1 MKSTHKIII
10 AGIISCS
17 TLGMTATA
25 QTGVASF
32 DQAAAAE
39 VKTETVKMALTGL
52 K

>member
-10 AGIISCS
+10 AGILSCS

-25 QTGVASF
+25 ETAIASF
-32 DQAAAAE
+32 DQAAAE
-39 VKTETVKMALTGL
+39 VKTESVKLTLTGL